1 MSDGAS
7 SFETLKAD
15 LRHRMDTAV
24 EVLRKDFSGLRTG
37 RASTSLLDS
46 VMVEA
51 YGQAMPLAQVA
62 TVSVPEPRMIS
73 VQVWDRGMAKA
84 VDKAIRDAGLG
95 LNPASD
101 GQLIRVPIPPL
112 NEERRTEL
120 TKVAG
125 KYAEQTR
132 VAVRNVRRDGMDQL
146 KKMEKDSAI
155 SQDEHKKF
163 GSEVQALTDE
173 TIRRLD
179 EALAHKEQEIMQV

>member
-1 MSDGAS
+1 
-7 SFETLKAD
+7 
-15 LRHRMDTAV
+15 MDTAV